1 MSDIPR
7 DQSAMPAMNAG
18 YPPSSPRRIAI
29 VHDWLDTFAGSERVL
44 EQILLCYPNAD
55 LFVVVD
61 FLADEHRH
69 ILQGIIPQP
78 SMIQRLPMARKR
90 FRAYLPLMPLA
101 VEQFDL
107 SAYDLVIS
115 SSHAVSKGVLTG
127 PEQWHVSYV
136 HSPMR
141 YAWDGQHL
149 YLRDSGLAAGAKSW
163 LARWILHR
171 LRIWDVRT
179 ANRVDSFVA
188 NSTYIARRIAKTY
201 GRPARV
207 ISPPVDVGAFE
218 LRPAKDDFYVTASRF
233 VPYKKIDLIAEA
245 FRSLPDRRLIIIG
258 DGPDRQRIA
267 AKCGSNVTLLGHQPF
282 PVLRDHMQRAR
293 AFLFA
298 AEEDFGIV
306 PVEAQA
312 CGTPVI
318 AFGRGGV
325 LDSIQGLDADQPTGV
340 FFYEQTADAI
350 ADAIRRFERDGS
362 RISAAACRANALDY
376 SPERFRA
383 KLMALMA
390 EDWARFTEIR
400 RGKHIERL

>member
-1 MSDIPR
+1 MTVIAPDSPAAGDCAGFPPR
-7 DQSAMPAMNAG
+7 Q
-18 YPPSSPRRIAI
+18 PRRVAVI
-29 VHDWLDTFAGSERVL
+29 HDWLDTFAGSERVL
-44 EQILLCYPNAD
+44 EQILLCYPQAD

-61 FLADEHRH
+61 FLAPEHRH
-69 ILQGIIPQP
+69 ILQGIVPQP
-78 SMIQRLPMARKR
+78 SVIQRLPLARR
-90 FRAYLPLMPLA
+90 HFRAYLPLMPLA

-107 SAYDLVIS
+107 SSYDLVVS

-149 YLRDSGLAAGAKSW
+149 YLRDSGLASGLRSW
-163 LARWILHR
+163 LARWSLHR

-179 ANRVDSFVA
+179 ANRVDSFIA

-201 GRPARV
+201 GRSARV
-207 ISPPVDVGAFE
+207 ISPPVDVDAFSMRRDKE
-218 LRPAKDDFYVTASRF
+218 EFYVTASRF

-245 FRSLPDRRLIIIG
+245 FRALPDRRLVIIG
-258 DGPDRQRIA
+258 DGPDRKRIA
-267 AKCGSNVTLLGHQPF
+267 AKCGANVTLLGHQPF

-293 AFLFA
+293 AFVFA

-318 AFGRGGV
+318 AYGRGGV
-325 LDSIQGLDADQPTGV
+325 RDSILDLDAPAPTGLL
-340 FFYEQTADAI
+340 FHEQSADAI
-350 ADAIRRFERDGS
+350 VAAIRRFERDGGA
-362 RISAAACRANALDY
+362 ITADACRSNALEY
-376 SPERFRA
+376 GPARFRA
-383 KLMALMA
+383 KLQAA
-390 EDWARFTEIR
+390 VAADWARFTEAR
-400 RGKHIERL
+400 SGSRIERL